1 MREYVYY
8 PGSFQPLALLTQE
21 AGRKESWHYH
31 CDPNGAPVRLTSLQ
45 GEIVW
50 SEKTGVWGEKG
61 EIYADRISNPLRFQG
76 QYFDAET
83 GLHYNRHRYYD
94 PEIAGFIS
102 QDPIGLAGGLNVYQ
116 YAPNPLGWV
125 DPWGLSCRKKY
136 MGRTPSKNS
145 KTGLEV
151 IARRRGEGRIR
162 GYGDWMQFKSSTDGV
177 WYRIQDADMAHLTDA
192 VKYWNQKGGYYGP
205 KSREVRA
212 FMRDSRNYE
221 LEYYGHNRSQGAL
234 LPDRYKHSGDF
245 IGPEEKSQ
253 YFQ

>member
-61 EIYADRISNPLRFQG
+61 EVYADRISNPLRFLG

-125 DPWGLSCRKKY
+125 DPWGLAKCKAPDGYKEGDVDPHGNLSPGVNRAP
-136 MGRTPSKNS
+136 GHTNS
-145 KTGLEV
+145 K
-151 IARRRGEGRIR
+151 
-162 GYGDWMQFKSSTDGV
+162 SDGFV
-177 WYRIQDADMAHLTDA
+177 QSHHPIQDAWAKRRINSYQRNTAPATLLRSASGSPHANISSAQRTRRALP
-192 VKYWNQKGGYYGP
+192 GGWDTTL
-205 KSREVRA
+205 KQEFHISI
-212 FMRDSRNYE
+212 
-221 LEYYGHNRSQGAL
+221 
-234 LPDRYKHSGDF
+234 K
-245 IGPEEKSQ
+245 K
-253 YFQ
+253 

>member
-8 PGSFQPLALLTQE
+8 PGSFQPLALLTKE

-61 EIYADRISNPLRFQG
+61 EVYADRISNPLRFQG

-116 YAPNPLGWV
+116 YAPNPLGYI
-125 DPWGLSCRKKY
+125 DPKGLTPKTLYHYTTEEGMNGIMESGTIRASSGDIHARFGEGQY
-136 MGRTPSKNS
+136 FTDITPAMIGGRTLKDASGTGKMSLGQLASNIYGDS
-145 KTGLEV
+145 RKLNGITHFVEIDVTGLNVTEPRKNTFRV
-151 IARRRGEGRIR
+151 ANTGELNVSDRIVSS
-162 GYGDWMQFKSSTDGV
+162 GKSTSCG
-177 WYRIQDADMAHLTDA
+177 
-192 VKYWNQKGGYYGP
+192 
-205 KSREVRA
+205 
-212 FMRDSRNYE
+212 
-221 LEYYGHNRSQGAL
+221 
-234 LPDRYKHSGDF
+234 
-245 IGPEEKSQ
+245 
-253 YFQ
+253 

>member
-1 MREYVYY
+1 
-8 PGSFQPLALLTQE
+8 
-21 AGRKESWHYH
+21 
-31 CDPNGAPVRLTSLQ
+31 
-45 GEIVW
+45 
-50 SEKTGVWGEKG
+50 
-61 EIYADRISNPLRFQG
+61 FQG

-145 KTGLEV
+145 KTGREV
-151 IARRRGEGRIR
+151 IARMRGEGRIR
-162 GYGDWMQFKSSTDGV
+162 GSGDRMQFKSSTDGV